1 MCLEYQGFVLRR
13 VSALWNEYPE
23 RIELLLLVL
32 GSYESV
38 LSIVNIINVGKKEV
52 WYTSEATF

>member
-52 WYTSEATF
+52 